1 MKKRRIRKIFIIVTV
16 IAIVTCFVLRKTKN
30 YASAY
35 EAPKYSGSVYE
46 NKTNKTY
53 YDFIQNEQINRPDA
67 IYEIDAT
74 KDYKY
79 IPLEEFDEEVY
90 IDEKEGIKGLYIPET
105 GYLTYKVDVKEAGF
119 YNIAI
124 EYYTVEGRSSS
135 VTKGLMINGQYQFQE
150 ANSFTLSRVWE
161 DSFDVASKREEGKH
175 DIKPSQLQKYR
186 WNKETIKDSQGY
198 YDDSYLFYLGRGTN
212 EITLVGEREP
222 VIISKITI
230 FQEETKKSY
239 QEMLT
244 YYQNQG
250 YQKYASSEIVTKV
263 QAESSFEKSA
273 PTLSPV
279 ASYTS
284 FKVEPYE
291 KFITRYN
298 TIGGSS
304 WQIAGEWVSWQT
316 EVPADGLYQITIKA
330 LQNFS
335 RGKQTSRRL
344 YVNGSI
350 PFRECNNIVFP
361 YDNDWQNITL
371 GSEVGGYWFYL
382 KKGTNEIRLEATIG
396 SYNEAVRIVDE
407 VIADLNWIYR
417 KVIMRTGV
425 NPGKYTDYQL
435 KASIDGLVEAIDRS
449 IRNLDTVI
457 NEVIN
462 ISGERSDLIASLERA
477 KYQLENFVEDEKK
490 IQMGLSELETN
501 ITALGTWVSSVASQ
515 PLSIDYILVHSENTK
530 LPKATTNFFQ
540 KIGHEFIMLIG
551 SYGADTS
558 LKSSVQTDGPT
569 IEVWI
574 MSGRDQSNLLRQLI
588 DESFT
593 MQENINVE
601 LKLVTSTVLL
611 PATLSGNGPDVAIGV
626 GQSIPVNWGIRNAV
640 VDMSKFSDFE
650 EFSKQFYPS
659 AITPFTF
666 QNAVYA
672 LPDTQDFLVQ
682 FVRTDIFEEFGLIDD
697 LGKVK
702 TPTTWDEVIDL
713 LPILQRQYLDYYLP
727 NVTGALSPLMYAMIA
742 QYGGS
747 LYLNDGAES
756 GLMQKETSL
765 AFYDFVNFYRNYGF
779 AVDANFTN
787 RFRTGEMPIGVSNYT
802 LYNTLSVSAPEI
814 RGNWK
819 FSLLPGQKQE
829 DGTINRATTSSATG
843 TIILSQSTKQDAAW
857 KFVKWWLG
865 SYAQSNYG
873 RGMEAI
879 LGAAARYP
887 TANIEAFA
895 SLPWSGQD
903 YRILEEQRKYAVGVP
918 VVPGDYIVGRYI
930 DNAFRKVIN
939 DDINPSDS
947 LFNYHQ
953 KINAELARK
962 RKEFGLD

>member
-1 MKKRRIRKIFIIVTV
+1 MKKKRIRKILIITVIIV
-16 IAIVTCFVLRKTKN
+16 IACFFILRNTN
-30 YASAY
+30 SYVEAY
-35 EAPKYSGSVYE
+35 EVPMYSGSVYQ
-46 NKTNKTY
+46 NKTDATY
-53 YDFIQNEQINRPDA
+53 YEYLLGKEIIRPSEK
-67 IYEIDAT
+67 YVIDAT
-74 KDYKY
+74 KDYLY
-79 IPLEEFDEEVY
+79 VPLEEFDDEVK
-90 IDEKEGIKGLYIPET
+90 IEEKEGIKGLYIPET
-105 GYLTYKVDVKEAGF
+105 GSITYKVNIKEAGF
-119 YNIAI
+119 YNILI
-124 EYYTVEGRSSS
+124 DYYTIEGRSSS
-135 VTKGLMINGQYQFQE
+135 ITKGIMINGKYQFSE
-150 ANSFTLSRVWE
+150 ASSFTLSRVWE
-161 DSFDVASKREEGKH
+161 DSFDVSTKRENGKH
-175 DIKPSQLQKYR
+175 DIKPSQIQKYR
-186 WNKETIKDSQGY
+186 WNSETIKDSQGY
-198 YDDSYLFYLGRGTN
+198 YDGSYLFMLAKGENT
-212 EITLVGEREP
+212 ITLVGEREP
-222 VIISKITI
+222 VIISNITI
-230 FQEETKKSY
+230 FQEENNGNY
-239 QEMLT
+239 QEMLSKYET
-244 YYQNQG
+244 LG
-250 YQKYASSEIVTKV
+250 YQKYPSGEIISKV
-263 QAESSFEKSA
+263 QAESSFEKSS

-279 ASYTS
+279 ANYTS

-291 KFITRYN
+291 KYITRYN
-298 TIGGSS
+298 TIGGNS
-304 WQIAGEWVSWQT
+304 WQIAGEWVSWQVI
-316 EVPADGLYQITIKA
+316 VPKSGLYQITIKA

-335 RGKQTSRRL
+335 RGKQTSRKL
-344 YVNGSI
+344 YINGEI
-350 PFRECNNIVFP
+350 PFSECNNIVFP
-361 YDNDWQNITL
+361 YSSDWQNITL
-371 GSEVGGYWFYL
+371 GNEVGGYWFYL
-382 KKGTNEIRLEATIG
+382 NEGVNEIRLEATIG

-435 KASIDGLVEAIDRS
+435 KTSISGLVETINRS
-449 IRNLDTVI
+449 ISNLNKVI
-457 NEVIN
+457 SEVIS
-462 ISGERSDLIASLERA
+462 ISGERSDLIASLERT
-477 KYQLENFVEDEKK
+477 KFQLENFIQDEKK
-490 IQMGLSELETN
+490 IQMGLNELETN
-501 ITALGTWVSSVASQ
+501 ITALGTWVSNVASQ
-515 PLSIDYILVHSENTK
+515 PLSIDYLLIHSEDAK

-558 LKSSVQTDGPT
+558 LKSSVSVDGPT

-588 DESFT
+588 DENFS

-640 VDMSKFSDFE
+640 VDMTKFSDFE
-650 EFSKQFYPS
+650 EFKKEFYPS
-659 AITPFTF
+659 AITPFEF
-666 QNAVYA
+666 EGSVYA

-682 FVRTDIFEEFGLIDD
+682 FVRTDIFKEFELVDENGNVI
-697 LGKVK
+697 
-702 TPTTWDEVIDL
+702 TPTNWEEVIDL

-727 NVTGALSPLMYAMIA
+727 NVTGSLSPLMYAMIA
-742 QYGGS
+742 QYGGK
-747 LYLNDGAES
+747 LYLNNGAES
-756 GLMQKETSL
+756 GLMEKETSQ

-787 RFRTGEMPIGVSNYT
+787 RFRTGEMPIGVSSYS

-814 RGNWK
+814 RGNWE
-819 FSLLPGQKQE
+819 FSLLPGKKLE
-829 DGTINRATTSSATG
+829 DGTTNYATTSSSTG
-843 TIILSQSTKQDAAW
+843 TIILSQSTEQEAAW

-865 SYAQSNYG
+865 SYAQSNYA

-895 SLPWSGQD
+895 SLPWSGKD

-953 KINAELARK
+953 KINVELTRK
-962 RKEFGLD
+962 RKEFGLE